1 MLIGLATGFWLFTV
15 TVATLS
21 SVFAQS
27 NTPNSALTDQVTA
40 FYRFHFTHDMAF
52 TREAVKTR
60 AAWFTPELLK
70 ICASYFASPAVTD
83 QVPIIDGDPFTD
95 SQEYPNGFEIGIPKQ
110 FRSTAL
116 VPVTF
121 RWSDGRKVSLSVA
134 VVMQNR
140 KWLINDFKY
149 PDGSSLRSLI
159 SKSKP

>member
-1 MLIGLATGFWLFTV
+1 M
-15 TVATLS
+15 
-21 SVFAQS
+21 
-27 NTPNSALTDQVTA
+27 
-40 FYRFHFTHDMAF
+40 
-52 TREAVKTR
+52 
-60 AAWFTPELLK
+60 FTPELLK

-121 RWSDGRKVSLSVA
+121 RWSDGRKGSLSVA